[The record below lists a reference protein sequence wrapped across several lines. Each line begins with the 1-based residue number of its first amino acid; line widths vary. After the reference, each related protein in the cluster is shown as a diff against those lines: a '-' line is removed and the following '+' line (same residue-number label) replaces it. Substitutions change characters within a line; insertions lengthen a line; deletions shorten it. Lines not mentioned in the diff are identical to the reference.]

1 MVGLVAASQTSNLGD
16 LANNIPQGTRTV
28 QVAGGLTTT
37 TIAANSCVRNA
48 LADDCN
54 WQLAART
61 GAQAHFAIIVDLYDN
76 GTPADSSDDVTT
88 LVGWAL
94 LRGLNLSDGDLVR
107 PDHLLALVTPRS
119 SRRGPPGPAPA
130 RRRPA

>member
-1 MVGLVAASQTSNLGD
+1 MVGLVAASQTTNLGD
-16 LANNIPQGTRTV
+16 LSNNIAQGMRTI

-88 LVGWAL
+88 LLGWAL
-94 LRGLNLSDGDLVR
+94 LTRAESDRRRDRHERDAAAWWPR
-107 PDHLLALVTPRS
+107 PTCRR
-119 SRRGPPGPAPA
+119 SRRRF
-130 RRRPA
+130 RRCRPA